1 MRLSDSIYCSLQ
13 TRCALAFDIFR
24 YNKAGSKIDLHYY
37 NASMAKTLLQDNPI
51 DFFLAKP
58 LGDRSIRI
66 HMSRNTLLAL
76 LVSVVLHVLVLWLVF
91 PKINIKTA
99 PKSTT
104 IEVSLAPKKTTPV
117 PEPVPVP
124 ARPEVKPEPQKPVPN
139 KKVIAQK
146 PANKTSK
153 PKVSDFSVPKAMT
166 TPLPSPQQ
174 QPVSPKP
181 VPQPSNNAPTD
192 MAEYIA
198 EQRAKRGAS
207 ESDAARQNA
216 AAAAAE
222 QGPSEEAKRD
232 ARIKNNFNNGTN
244 GIFEITNLS
253 SNSASFSFLGWTSS
267 VSNAR
272 REFFDVEVKSG
283 QDVRLVMIRRM
294 IALIRVHY
302 QGDFDWQSQRLGRT
316 IIKSARVEDSAE
328 LEEFLMQEFFG
339 RNYKTA
345 L

>member
-1 MRLSDSIYCSLQ
+1 
-13 TRCALAFDIFR
+13 
-24 YNKAGSKIDLHYY
+24 
-37 NASMAKTLLQDNPI
+37 MAKTLLQDNPI
-51 DFFLAKP
+51 DCFLAKP

-66 HMSRNTLLAL
+66 HISRNTLLAL
-76 LVSVVLHVLVLWLVF
+76 LVSIVLHVLVLWLIF
-91 PKINIKTA
+91 PTVNLNTA

-104 IEVSLAPKKTTPV
+104 IEVSLAPKKTAPV
-117 PEPVPVP
+117 LEPVPVP
-124 ARPEVKPEPQKPVPN
+124 VPVQPEPQKPEPN

-146 PANKTSK
+146 PASK
-153 PKVSDFSVPKAMT
+153 PSQPKAHDFTVPKTMT
-166 TPLPSPQQ
+166 TPQPSPQQ
-174 QPVSPKP
+174 VPVTPKP
-181 VPQPSNNAPTD
+181 APRLSDDPPKD

-198 EQRAKRGAS
+198 QQRAKRESS

-267 VSNAR
+267 VSNAH
-272 REFFDVEVKSG
+272 REFFDVEAKIG

-294 IALIRVHY
+294 ITLIRVHY

-316 IIKSARVEDSAE
+316 IIKSARLEDSAE

-339 RNYKTA
+339 QNYKTKQ
-345 L
+345 

>member
-1 MRLSDSIYCSLQ
+1 
-13 TRCALAFDIFR
+13 
-24 YNKAGSKIDLHYY
+24 
-37 NASMAKTLLQDNPI
+37 MAKTLLQDNPI
-51 DFFLAKP
+51 DCFLAKP

-66 HMSRNTLLAL
+66 HISRNTLLAL
-76 LVSVVLHVLVLWLVF
+76 LVSIVLHVLVLWLIF
-91 PKINIKTA
+91 PTVNLNTA
-99 PKSTT
+99 PKSTA
-104 IEVSLAPKKTTPV
+104 IEVTLAPKKTV
-117 PEPVPVP
+117 PVPVP
-124 ARPEVKPEPQKPVPN
+124 VQPEVKPEPQKPEPN
-139 KKVIAQK
+139 KKIIAQK
-146 PANKTSK
+146 PASK
-153 PKVSDFSVPKAMT
+153 PSQPKDHDFTVPKTMT
-166 TPLPSPQQ
+166 TPQPSPQQ
-174 QPVSPKP
+174 TPVTPKP
-181 VPQPSNNAPTD
+181 APRLSDDAPKD

-198 EQRAKRGAS
+198 QQRAKRES
-207 ESDAARQNA
+207 SDSDAARQNA

-253 SNSASFSFLGWTSS
+253 NNSASFSFLGWTSS

-272 REFFDVEVKSG
+272 REFFDVEAKNG

-294 IALIRVHY
+294 ITLIRVHY

-316 IIKSARVEDSAE
+316 IIKSARVTDSAE

-339 RNYKTA
+339 QNYKTA